1 MSINCELNNDRPFT
15 DKKYDALF
23 YSNETGFAALSSF
36 ITEMDLK
43 KSSLFMRTLAEADR
57 EPMVAGVRF
66 KNPKSHIK
74 GVVIASGERS
84 KAHQEFVRDS
94 FSRPYRDFFYAMYYF
109 GFKLAD
115 EFLNTNHLGVTHL
128 TGGGEMPHYNDAVR
142 CAADAYV
149 HYGNQSDAELF
160 DLTFTGCCLKED
172 HFEGLGDIEK
182 EVQNDGHQEIEYSM
196 EEKSDA
202 IVDLE
207 IYKPVVE

>member
-1 MSINCELNNDRPFT
+1 MNYELNNDRPFE
-15 DKKYDALF
+15 DRKYDILF

-36 ITEMDLK
+36 ITEMELK
-43 KSSLFMRTLAEADR
+43 KSPLFMRMLGEADR
-57 EPMVAGVRF
+57 ESMVTGVRF
-66 KNPKSHIK
+66 INPKSHVN

-109 GFKLAD
+109 GFKMAD
-115 EFLNTNHLGVTHL
+115 EFLNAEHLGVTHL
-128 TGGGEMPHYNDAVR
+128 TGGGKMPYYNDAVR

-149 HYGNQSDAELF
+149 HYGNQSDADLF
-160 DLTFTGCCLKED
+160 DLTFTGCCLKEE
-172 HFEGLGDIEK
+172 HFEGLGDIE
-182 EVQNDGHQEIEYSM
+182 NEIQPAGYQTIEHSV

-202 IVDLE
+202 VVELK